1 MNEMKGWK
9 NMKKLLIVLL
19 LIGFAVFIT
28 RDNEEK
34 QVQKERNVQQIE
46 KNIQPYLIDWFI
58 HKRKIKQVIVDR
70 KSVV

>member
-1 MNEMKGWK
+1 
-9 NMKKLLIVLL
+9 MKKLLIVLL

-46 KNIQPYLIDWFI
+46 KNIQPYLID
-58 HKRKIKQVIVDR
+58 
-70 KSVV
+70 

>member
-1 MNEMKGWK
+1 MLKDMNEMKGWK

-28 RDNEEK
+28 RDNKEK

-46 KNIQPYLIDWFI
+46 KNIKPYLIEWFI
-58 HKRKIKQVIVDR
+58 HKNKIKQ
-70 KSVV
+70 

>member
-1 MNEMKGWK
+1 
-9 NMKKLLIVLL
+9 MKKLLIVLL

-46 KNIQPYLIDWFI
+46 KKIQPYLID
-58 HKRKIKQVIVDR
+58 
-70 KSVV
+70 